1 MMRVGGRVR
10 TAQILMIMG
19 IAALCAAARGQALAQ
34 EPPAPLTFTLGA
46 GAARVADYEGAKRQQ
61 TVAFPIIG
69 ARLVT
74 DVGVFGIGGDASA
87 PGATTPLLTWAVGD
101 GKKFVAGWSV
111 TYDGGRRDDR
121 HRTAFESGS
130 PRLRGLGN
138 LPGTLEYGLFGAY
151 TARYLTFNLDARTAP
166 RGRGHGGSLIDASV
180 DFNFP
185 LNGKTSITASP
196 GLTWASDRYTRRY
209 FGVTAQQ
216 SAASGFAR
224 YDPKGGLKNFS
235 FSVAVNS
242 RFDAHWSA
250 FAGVTASRLLGDA
263 ARSPIVQRRTS
274 LSPNAGIAYNW

>member
-1 MMRVGGRVR
+1 MRVGGRLR
-10 TAQILMIMG
+10 AAQIAVAIG
-19 IAALCAAARGQALAQ
+19 VAASCVAARGQALAQ
-34 EPPAPLTFTLGA
+34 EAAAPLTFTLGT
-46 GAARVADYEGAKRQQ
+46 GVARVADYEGAKQQ
-61 TVAFPIIG
+61 RTGVFPIVGAQLATDIG
-69 ARLVT
+69 VW
-74 DVGVFGIGGDASA
+74 GIGGGASA
-87 PGATTPLLTWAVGD
+87 PGATTPLLSWAVGD
-101 GKKFVAGWSV
+101 GKDFVAGWSL

-151 TARYLTFNLDARTAP
+151 TMRHLTFNLDARTAP
-166 RGRGHGGSLIDASV
+166 RGRGHGGSLLDASV
-180 DFNFP
+180 DFNLP
-185 LNGKTSITASP
+185 LDGKTSVTASP

-242 RFDAHWSA
+242 RLGSHWSA

-274 LSPNAGIAYNW
+274 LSPNAGIAYDW